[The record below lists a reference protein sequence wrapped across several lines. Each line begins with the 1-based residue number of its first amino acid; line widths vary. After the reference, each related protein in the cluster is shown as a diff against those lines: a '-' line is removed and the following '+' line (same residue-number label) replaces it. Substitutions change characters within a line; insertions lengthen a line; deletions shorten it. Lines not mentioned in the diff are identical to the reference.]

1 MASTDLLHESRNVVS
16 WTTTMKEQKIW
27 NMLDFNAR
35 HDSKMITRCANSGRK
50 NRTNR
55 FIFDM
60 HSRLRCTI
68 ALDKANNCC

>member
-1 MASTDLLHESRNVVS
+1 MASTDLLRESRNVIS

-27 NMLDFNAR
+27 KMLDFHAR
-35 HDSKMITRCANSGRK
+35 HDSKAIRCCANSGRK

-60 HSRLRCTI
+60 HGRHRYTI
-68 ALDKANNCC
+68 SLDKANNCC